1 MRHLIIFIS
10 FLSMVWSSA
19 IAQTYTGRIE
29 DSENKQAIEFANI
42 VVLQKSDNKYLTGV
56 TSAEDGSKLHIF
68 DIITVSLVCNLWLWS
83 VVSMPV

>member
-56 TSAEDGSKLHIF
+56 TSAEDGPFCITI
-68 DIITVSLVCNLWLWS
+68 DICTPFYIVVRSISYYVCKG
-83 VVSMPV
+83 